1 MAKRPMTARQ
11 ARKLWC
17 EIAGRPRYEAGGTT
31 SESADG
37 TIWAYDSAM
46 RLLGKRAPAQ

>member
-17 EIAGRPRYEAGGTT
+17 EISGRPRYEAGGTT
-31 SESADG
+31 SEQADG
-37 TIWAYDSAM
+37 TICAYDSAM
-46 RLLGKRAPAQ
+46 RLLGKRAPTQ